1 MDLGAILSGLVLNY
15 GSFVLYMVF
24 RDESSFTPP
33 PLRKCNHSIQDV
45 KAKVDML
52 RGRFLTQ
59 LGREEDEVAL
69 RGGDV

>member
-1 MDLGAILSGLVLNY
+1 MGALYYTWFSGM
-15 GSFVLYMVF
+15 SPH
-24 RDESSFTPP
+24 SPP